1 MDFCAIIVRN
11 FSVCP
16 QNYSVHLTYLRTS
29 FHDKVRK
36 NLSVIFCCE
45 RKSAKSVRICGLFFL
60 PRKSSKICPQIF
72 SIHFK
77 LTFDSFLRIHLQH
90 DHLCNI
96 AKFYQ
101 SLKEAS
107 TNLATGN
114 ISFEM
119 AKDFIT
125 RCQTCTINSQQK
137 SSKTTQNS
145 GLFAPKLSPTK
156 FPKKNARPEISP
168 ILANGASN
176 SGGNGKSDGAK
187 NGSKNG
193 FYF

>member
-1 MDFCAIIVRN
+1 MGEFGPTCHVQ
-11 FSVCP
+11 SVYNVCN
-16 QNYSVHLTYLRTS
+16 QKDASGRVVLRLVELKS
-29 FHDKVRK
+29 GKP
-36 NLSVIFCCE
+36 VIPLE
-45 RKSAKSVRICGLFFL
+45 DV
-60 PRKSSKICPQIF
+60 
-72 SIHFK
+72 
-77 LTFDSFLRIHLQH
+77 FDEIERIHLQH

-137 SSKTTQNS
+137 SSKTTQNT

-193 FYF
+193 SSNNGQSFVKPSSQPSFVAPSPIYTAAVEQD